1 MTKWKELRMK
11 IMMSNIGT
19 LFILLLAILLL
30 LHTEVTF
37 QPFSIRFHNWK
48 MVVGIVFVVIG
59 IEIIKNDA
67 VEKFSNHLIDKIEN
81 GKENRSK

>member
-1 MTKWKELRMK
+1 MTKWRELRMK
-11 IMMSNIGT
+11 MTASNIGT
-19 LFILLLAILLL
+19 LLILLLAILFL

-59 IEIIKNDA
+59 IELIKNDA
-67 VEKFSNHLIDKIEN
+67 VEKFSNHLIDMIEN

>member
-11 IMMSNIGT
+11 TMVSNIGT
-19 LFILLLAILLL
+19 MCILLLAILLL
-30 LHTEVTF
+30 LHTEVTS

-48 MVVGIVFVVIG
+48 MVVGIIFVVIG

-67 VEKFSNHLIDKIEN
+67 VEKFSNHLIDEIEN

>member
-11 IMMSNIGT
+11 MMMSNIGT
-19 LFILLLAILLL
+19 LCILLLAILLL

-48 MVVGIVFVVIG
+48 MVVGIIFVVIG

-67 VEKFSNHLIDKIEN
+67 VEKFSNHLIDEIEN
-81 GKENRSK
+81 DKENRSK

>member
-1 MTKWKELRMK
+1 MTKWRELRMK
-11 IMMSNIGT
+11 MTASNIGT
-19 LFILLLAILLL
+19 LLILLLVILFL
-30 LHTEVTF
+30 LHTEITF

-59 IEIIKNDA
+59 IELIKNDA
-67 VEKFSNHLIDKIEN
+67 VEKFSNHLIDMIEN

>member
-11 IMMSNIGT
+11 MTASNIGT
-19 LFILLLAILLL
+19 LCILLLAILLL
-30 LHTEVTF
+30 LHTEVTL

-48 MVVGIVFVVIG
+48 MVVGIIFIVIG

>member
-1 MTKWKELRMK
+1 MV
-11 IMMSNIGT
+11 SNIWT
-19 LFILLLAILLL
+19 LFILLLVILLL

-59 IEIIKNDA
+59 IELIKNDA
-67 VEKFSNHLIDKIEN
+67 VEKFSNHLIDMIEN
-81 GKENRSK
+81 DKENRSK

>member
-11 IMMSNIGT
+11 MMSNIGT
-19 LFILLLAILLL
+19 MFILLLVILLL
-30 LHTEVTF
+30 LHTEVTL

-48 MVVGIVFVVIG
+48 MVVGIIFIVIG

>member
-11 IMMSNIGT
+11 TMVSNIVT
-19 LFILLLAILLL
+19 LFILLLVILLL

-48 MVVGIVFVVIG
+48 MVVGIFFVVIG
-59 IEIIKNDA
+59 IELIKNDA
-67 VEKFSNHLIDKIEN
+67 VEKFSNHLIDMIEN

>member
-11 IMMSNIGT
+11 MTVSNIGT
-19 LFILLLAILLL
+19 LCILLLAILLL
-30 LHTEVTF
+30 LHTEVTL

-48 MVVGIVFVVIG
+48 MVVGIIFIVIG

>member
-1 MTKWKELRMK
+1 MTKWKELRIK
-11 IMMSNIGT
+11 TMMSNIGT
-19 LFILLLAILLL
+19 LLILLLVILLL

-59 IEIIKNDA
+59 IELIKNDT
-67 VEKFSNHLIDKIEN
+67 VEKFSNHLIDMI
-81 GKENRSK
+81 

>member
-1 MTKWKELRMK
+1 MK
-11 IMMSNIGT
+11 MVMSNIGT

-37 QPFSIRFHNWK
+37 QPFSIRFNNWK

-67 VEKFSNHLIDKIEN
+67 VEKFSSHLIDKIEN

>member
-1 MTKWKELRMK
+1 MMKWRELRMK
-11 IMMSNIGT
+11 MVMSNIGT

-37 QPFSIRFHNWK
+37 QPFSIRFNNWK

>member
-1 MTKWKELRMK
+1 MKMTA
-11 IMMSNIGT
+11 SNIGT
-19 LFILLLAILLL
+19 LLILLLVILFL

-59 IEIIKNDA
+59 IELIKNDA
-67 VEKFSNHLIDKIEN
+67 VEKFSNHLIDMIEN

>member
-1 MTKWKELRMK
+1 MKWKEPRMK
-11 IMMSNIGT
+11 TMMSNIGT
-19 LFILLLAILLL
+19 LCILLLAILLL

-48 MVVGIVFVVIG
+48 MVVGIVFVAIG

-67 VEKFSNHLIDKIEN
+67 VEKFSNHLIDDIEN

>member
-19 LFILLLAILLL
+19 LFILLLVILLL
-30 LHTEVTF
+30 LHTEVTL
-37 QPFSIRFHNWK
+37 QPFSIRFNNWK

>member
-1 MTKWKELRMK
+1 M
-11 IMMSNIGT
+11 ISNIGT
-19 LFILLLAILLL
+19 LCILLLAILLL
-30 LHTEVTF
+30 LHTEITF

-48 MVVGIVFVVIG
+48 MVVGIIFVVVG

-81 GKENRSK
+81 GKEN

>member
-1 MTKWKELRMK
+1 MKWKELRMK
-11 IMMSNIGT
+11 TMVSNIGT
-19 LFILLLAILLL
+19 MCILLLAILLL

-48 MVVGIVFVVIG
+48 MVVGIIFVVIG

-67 VEKFSNHLIDKIEN
+67 VEKFSNHLIDEIEN

>member
-11 IMMSNIGT
+11 MTVSNIGT
-19 LFILLLAILLL
+19 LCILLLVILLL
-30 LHTEVTF
+30 LHTEVTL

-48 MVVGIVFVVIG
+48 MVVGIIFIVIG

>member
-1 MTKWKELRMK
+1 MTKWRELRMK
-11 IMMSNIGT
+11 TMMSNIGT
-19 LFILLLAILLL
+19 LLILLLVILFL

-48 MVVGIVFVVIG
+48 MVVGIVFVAIG
-59 IEIIKNDA
+59 IELIKNDA
-67 VEKFSNHLIDKIEN
+67 VEKFSNHLIDMIEN

>member
-19 LFILLLAILLL
+19 LFILLLTILLL
-30 LHTEVTF
+30 LHTEVTL

-48 MVVGIVFVVIG
+48 MVVGIIFIVIG

>member
-11 IMMSNIGT
+11 MTVSNIGT
-19 LFILLLAILLL
+19 LFILLLAILFL

-37 QPFSIRFHNWK
+37 QPFSIRFNNWK
-48 MVVGIVFVVIG
+48 MVVGIIFIVIG

>member
-11 IMMSNIGT
+11 TMVSNIGT
-19 LFILLLAILLL
+19 MCILLLAILLL

-48 MVVGIVFVVIG
+48 MVVGIIFVVIG

-67 VEKFSNHLIDKIEN
+67 VEKFSNHLIDEIEN

>member
-1 MTKWKELRMK
+1 MK
-11 IMMSNIGT
+11 MVMSNIGT

-37 QPFSIRFHNWK
+37 QPFSIRFNNWK
-48 MVVGIVFVVIG
+48 MVVGIVFVVID

>member
-1 MTKWKELRMK
+1 MTKWKELRMR
-11 IMMSNIGT
+11 IMMSNIVT

-30 LHTEVTF
+30 LHTEVTL

-48 MVVGIVFVVIG
+48 MVVGIIFIVIG

>member
-48 MVVGIVFVVIG
+48 MVVGIVFIVIG